1 MNYAELLETVL
12 GELKT
17 TLSAV
22 DAGALTKLRAEIL
35 AAKRIFVS
43 GKGRSGLAMRG
54 FAMRMMHF
62 GLQVHVI
69 DDVTTPAITTD
80 DLLIIGSG
88 SGKTATLRTYVD
100 KAVEVGAKVALLTIS
115 EQSPIGDVSAVVVQI
130 PAPTPKRV
138 DLGGAPSI
146 LPMASVFE
154 ASLGLVLDMTMRLLM
169 EEQNITSDTMFT
181 RHANME

>member
-1 MNYAELLETVL
+1 MNYPDLVETIL

-22 DAGALTKLRAEIL
+22 DDSKLVSLREEII
-35 AAKRIFVS
+35 AAKRVFVS

-62 GLQVHVI
+62 GLQAHVI
-69 DDVTTPAITTD
+69 DDVTTPAITAG
-80 DLLIIGSG
+80 DLLVLGSG
-88 SGKTATLRTYVD
+88 SGKTATLRTYAD
-100 KAVEVGAKVALLTIS
+100 KAIEVGAKVALLTIS
-115 EQSPIGDVSAVVVQI
+115 EQSPIGDMSAVVVQI
-130 PAPTPKRV
+130 PAPSPKRK
-138 DLGGAPSI
+138 DLGVAPSV
-146 LPMASVFE
+146 LPMASIFE

-169 EEQNITSDTMFT
+169 EEQGMDGDSMFT